1 MSPAKV
7 SSAGVGAVPP
17 ASSWEIP
24 GRTRMGQVLKQGG
37 AIVRLSRGFKSSDY
51 THKVV
56 RGAGCPHG
64 IEVMC

>member
-1 MSPAKV
+1 
-7 SSAGVGAVPP
+7 
-17 ASSWEIP
+17 
-24 GRTRMGQVLKQGG
+24 MGQVLKQGG

-51 THKVV
+51 THRVV